1 MAEQTLLK
9 TLEEDAR
16 GQAAGILSDAE
27 ARAREIIE
35 GAEQESASVK
45 EARLRE
51 LETTL
56 EKERSA
62 RINSARV
69 RAVGALI
76 EVRRNAIEAVLEG
89 TVESFGK
96 MPPDE
101 YSRLLGRLCSNLEK
115 DLRGTGETRPVLR
128 VNPADIGR
136 LNNPGVEFVA
146 DPEVTLGAAFVSADG
161 KVRKELTIP
170 SIIRKKRR
178 ALETLIDKA
187 IFGQG
192 EKTDD

>member
-1 MAEQTLLK
+1 MAEETLLK

-45 EARLRE
+45 ETRLRE
-51 LETTL
+51 LEATL

-76 EVRRNAIEAVLEG
+76 EVRRNGIEAVFEG
-89 TVESFGK
+89 TLDCYRK
-96 MPPDE
+96 MPPEE
-101 YSRLLGRLCSNLEK
+101 YSRLLGRLCSILEE

-136 LNNPGVEFVA
+136 LNKAGAEFAA

-178 ALETLIDKA
+178 ALETMIDKA
-187 IFGQG
+187 LFGQG
-192 EKTDD
+192 EKTGD

>member
-1 MAEQTLLK
+1 MAEETLLK

-35 GAEQESASVK
+35 GAEQESASVR

-51 LETTL
+51 LEGTL

-76 EVRRNAIEAVLEG
+76 EVRRKAIEAVLEG
-89 TVESFGK
+89 TVESYGK

-101 YSRLLGRLCSNLEK
+101 YSRLLERLCSILEK
-115 DLRGTGETRPVLR
+115 DLRGTGETKPVLR

-136 LNNPGVEFVA
+136 LNKAGVEF
-146 DPEVTLGAAFVSADG
+146 AACVSADG

-187 IFGQG
+187 LFGQE